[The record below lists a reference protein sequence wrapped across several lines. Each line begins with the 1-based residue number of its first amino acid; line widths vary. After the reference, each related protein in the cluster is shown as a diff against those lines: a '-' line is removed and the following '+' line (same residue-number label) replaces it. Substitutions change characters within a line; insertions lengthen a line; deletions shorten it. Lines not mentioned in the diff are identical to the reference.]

1 MADIFQYWGDDLA
14 FSDQGDLLVVSG
26 TTEGVQRVLR
36 RLLTNLGSYIW
47 HVGPTGYGAGVRAKV
62 GAILDVQEL
71 TSLIRSQ
78 IFLEAV
84 VSPTP
89 EPIITITPTIDGAFV
104 RIQYLDAPTQ
114 NPAVVAFDITR

>member
-1 MADIFQYWGDDLA
+1 MADIDHYWGDDLQ
-14 FSDQGDLLVVSG
+14 FSDQGDLVVVSG

-36 RLLTNLGSYIW
+36 RLLTNLGTYIW
-47 HVGPTGYGAGVRAKV
+47 HPRDYGTGVRAKV

-78 IFLEAV
+78 IFLEAA

-89 EPIITITPTIDGAFV
+89 EPTIEVTPTIDGAFV
-104 RIQYLDAPTQ
+104 RIQYWDALTQ
-114 NPAVVAFDITR
+114 SPAVTAFDITR